1 MNPYEAFPH
10 VVAPASAERREP
22 ASGGGGHWSSVLIF
36 RLLSAAEALVKGLR
50 PAGPGR

>member
-10 VVAPASAERREP
+10 VVAPASAERQEP
-22 ASGGGGHWSSVLIF
+22 ASGGGHWSSVLIF
-36 RLLSAAEALVKGLR
+36 RLLSAAEALVKGPW